1 MEIKVQ
7 VKTKKD
13 KQEIIKKNDIYSV
26 NLKSSPI
33 NNEANKELIK
43 LFKKKLRLNVR
54 IKKGLTNKNKV
65 LEVVQPKDI

>member
-7 VKTKKD
+7 IKTKKD

-33 NNEANKELIK
+33 NNEANKE
-43 LFKKKLRLNVR
+43 
-54 IKKGLTNKNKV
+54 
-65 LEVVQPKDI
+65 